1 MFFGCAWLLSA
12 GFSYQNIWKANNLTQ
27 DDFVGKTITIK
38 GFVTNIPTTLSRH
51 VKDGSVERKV
61 SRFNFTVDEVNQR
74 KLTEKINI
82 RLRWDDKPLSDEIIS
97 HIGIIEQGQ
106 RWQLKVRIK
115 PAHGFANIGGFSYQ
129 TWLRQKKLHAT
140 GYVKHSI
147 ENKVIEAQSSYRQS
161 LYLQLNEVVNS
172 IALKSQRYHFIFAL
186 TFGERGKI
194 TAEQWQVLQATGTQ
208 HLMAISGLHLGLI
221 ASGAFGLM
229 VMFFRFIPIHL
240 LLSLIHI

>member
-1 MFFGCAWLLSA
+1 MERWLFTFFIGAILSLFLPIVPDFSHLLFCLFFAVIFCFFKRLRSFSGLFFGCAWLLSA

-115 PAHGFANIGGFSYQ
+115 PGWVGI
-129 TWLRQKKLHAT
+129 L
-140 GYVKHSI
+140 
-147 ENKVIEAQSSYRQS
+147 
-161 LYLQLNEVVNS
+161 
-172 IALKSQRYHFIFAL
+172 
-186 TFGERGKI
+186 
-194 TAEQWQVLQATGTQ
+194 VLV
-208 HLMAISGLHLGLI
+208 S
-221 ASGAFGLM
+221 
-229 VMFFRFIPIHL
+229 
-240 LLSLIHI
+240 